1 MEAITVKRVVLAIL
15 CLLLPL
21 ALLALPRSR
30 REPVPTIQSPTMVPS
45 VTKPRGSRNPWTLAE
60 ARAALKRQPDDGYLQ
75 YVVLQLAS
83 QEDRLA
89 AVRDDIPL
97 FATRHAAASA
107 DPFDLFISTRT
118 VQQRLQLSTVFL
130 PAAGPGNEPSQP
142 AVRLRDLQAPTVP
155 GRDWKQLLGEKAPAV
170 SPLSRWA
177 PADFYLAEFRTLDRL
192 ARALDGSRSWLQF
205 LQVQCVQDAT
215 ARPVRRRLQQ
225 QLVFDVEDR
234 ALPPLVEQVAVT
246 GSDPF
251 LGEGSDVTLLIQLR
265 AEAMDA
271 FRSRTERALSAAEAQ
286 PGAGRSA
293 EKYLD
298 IDYTYVGTADRRIN
312 AYAITLPQ
320 QRLHIRSNS
329 RAALGRVLDAVRGK
343 ATPLGAT
350 DEYRYLRTQMPAGA
364 NEEDGLIYFPHA
376 FIERLIRPALHIAE
390 ARRLVGYNHLCMIAN
405 AAQLYR
411 TQRGLAPTSLD
422 DLTRAGY
429 TPGPFNQGAL
439 SSPVGGT
446 YALAPDG
453 ITGVCSVLGTADNL
467 TPCIDLPTS
476 RVTVA
481 EAKGYRE
488 FARKID
494 AAGRLWLAPVAL
506 RLQLAAHSIRAEALV
521 LAPAD
526 NPMRLTR
533 LLGAEPEALEP
544 LPVARRSMAS
554 LTLRIDKERW
564 MAEHLAGV
572 APRRRAAVAQAGM
585 ALASAM
591 PAASVARIPWA
602 ALGAS
607 DIGASGHASLAHLE
621 DLGIEPAQLRGFLQT
636 GLGNQAALHLC
647 DPATMVDV
655 SLATVVS
662 DLLGSMR
669 RGEGGIED
677 ILGSLY
683 RLGVSTGTL
692 ASPAYVAIPVAD
704 PNVVDAFLGR
714 LDDGLARMAPTWRGK
729 WFGTSLQAEF
739 YHLTTKSGP
748 PTRAL
753 GVRAGPVRYHVFW
766 ARIGDG
772 LYIANQ
778 PALLDD
784 LRTAA
789 RTRTA
794 VAGSDRGPVAHAML
808 KLRPGHA
815 TQALPAMRLGW
826 EEANREAC
834 QRNVAML
841 SAAARAFSFTPPVTN
856 LALDQESRQRL
867 VRQYA
872 AQLYRC
878 DCACPDGGRYLL
890 SEDGRSFSCTVH
902 GSATQP
908 QQPER
913 PMVGERLGDMSATLT
928 LTRDGVRV
936 VVILPLGG
944 Q

>member
-1 MEAITVKRVVLAIL
+1 MEAITVKRVVLAVL

-30 REPVPTIQSPTMVPS
+30 REPTATVQSPTTVPS
-45 VTKPRGSRNPWTLAE
+45 ATRPRGSRNPWTLEE

-75 YVVLQLAS
+75 YVVVQLAR
-83 QEDRLA
+83 QEERLA
-89 AVRDDIPL
+89 MVRNDIPL
-97 FATRHAAASA
+97 FATRRAGESA
-107 DPFDLFISTRT
+107 DPLDLYISTRT
-118 VQQRLQLSTVFL
+118 LQQRLQLAMML
-130 PAAGPGNEPSQP
+130 PPSVGAGTEPAQP
-142 AVRLRDLQAPTVP
+142 PVPLKKLQAPALP
-155 GRDWKQLLGEKAPAV
+155 DRDWKQLLGDKAPTV
-170 SPLSRWA
+170 SPLSRCV
-177 PADFYLAEFRTLDRL
+177 PADFYLAEFRSLDRL
-192 ARALDGSRSWLQF
+192 ARVLDASRSWLHF
-205 LQVQCVQDAT
+205 LQVQSVQDAT

-265 AEAMDA
+265 PEAMDA
-271 FRSRTERALSAAEAQ
+271 FRSRTERGLSAAEAQ

-298 IDYTYVGTADRRIN
+298 MDYAYVGTADRRIN
-312 AYAITLPQ
+312 AYAVTLPN

-329 RAALGRVLDAVRGK
+329 RAALHRVLDAVRGK
-343 ATPLGAT
+343 ATSLGDT
-350 DEYRYLRTQMPAGA
+350 DEYRYIRMQMPAGA
-364 NEEDGLIYFPHA
+364 NEEDGLIYLPHG
-376 FIERLIRPALHIAE
+376 FIERLVSPALQIAE

-422 DLTRAGY
+422 DLIRY

-439 SSPVGGT
+439 ASPVGGT
-446 YALAPDG
+446 YALASDG

-467 TPCIDLPTS
+467 TPCIEFATAS
-476 RVTVA
+476 ATAV

-494 AAGRLWLAPVAL
+494 AGGRLWLAPVAL

-521 LAPAD
+521 LGPAD
-526 NPMRLTR
+526 HPMRAHLTR
-533 LLGAEPEALEP
+533 LLGGEPEALEP
-544 LPVARRSMAS
+544 LPVVRRSIAS
-554 LTLRIDKERW
+554 ITLRIDKGHL

-572 APRRRAAVAQAGM
+572 APRRHAAVAQAGM

-591 PAASVARIPWA
+591 PAASVARVPWA
-602 ALGAS
+602 ALGKS
-607 DIGASGHASLAHLE
+607 DIGASGHAALAHLE
-621 DLGIEPAQLRGFLQT
+621 DLGIEPAQLRGLLKT

-647 DPATMVDV
+647 DPATTVDV
-655 SLATVVS
+655 SLAAVAS
-662 DLLGSMR
+662 DLLDSLR
-669 RGEGGIED
+669 RGEGGIDD

-683 RLGVSTGTL
+683 RLGVFTGAL

-704 PNVVDAFLGR
+704 SNVVDAFLGR
-714 LDDGLARMAPTWRGK
+714 LDDGLARMAPTWRGR
-729 WFGTSLQAEF
+729 WFGTNLQAEF
-739 YHLTTKSGP
+739 YLLATKSGP

-753 GVRAGPVRYHVFW
+753 GLRAGPVHYRVFW
-766 ARIGDG
+766 AHIGDG

-778 PALLDD
+778 PAILDE
-784 LRTAA
+784 LRTAS

-794 VAGSDRGPVAHAML
+794 IAGSDRGPVAHAML

-815 TQALPAMRLGW
+815 LQALPAMRLGW
-826 EEANREAC
+826 EEANCEAC

-867 VRQYA
+867 VRQHA
-872 AQLYRC
+872 AQLYGC
-878 DCACPDGGRYLL
+878 EFACPDGGRYILA
-890 SEDGRSFSCTVH
+890 EDGRSFSCTIH
-902 GSATQP
+902 GSTAQP

-913 PMVGERLGDMSATLT
+913 PMVGERLGDITATLT
-928 LTRDGVRV
+928 VTPDGVRV
-936 VVILPLGG
+936 VVILPL
-944 Q
+944 